1 MEKIFIFNQRS
12 HKKSK
17 LFLLFYCIFLL
28 VVAIFIGTGKFGIL
42 DLINSSPMRKG
53 ISFGTILGLVL
64 LIPAFV
70 FIKYTR
76 YKIEIR
82 ISKNSIKIFDK
93 KNIELAIEDIKK
105 ITLNSPRPNTL
116 NLYSKNKLLYTFD
129 TGDEETSLTKISQE
143 LLKLAKFD
151 KSITKRKIIG
161 GEIEAIE
168 YIKKK

>member
-1 MEKIFIFNQRS
+1 
-12 HKKSK
+12 
-17 LFLLFYCIFLL
+17 
-28 VVAIFIGTGKFGIL
+28 
-42 DLINSSPMRKG
+42 MRKG

-93 KNIELAIEDIKK
+93 KNIELAIEDIEK

>member
-1 MEKIFIFNQRS
+1 
-12 HKKSK
+12 
-17 LFLLFYCIFLL
+17 
-28 VVAIFIGTGKFGIL
+28 
-42 DLINSSPMRKG
+42 MRKG

-161 GEIEAIE
+161 GEIEVIE